1 MMKYSELKADLMGMF
16 DEKKT
21 ADASAGMGVF

>member
-16 DEKKT
+16 DEKNCRCFRRN
-21 ADASAGMGVF
+21 GVF